1 MCPNCH
7 RRLVEIAVRVNE
19 VKFTMHACSACE
31 HRWWDRD
38 GQTVE
43 LGSVLALASARS

>member
-7 RRLVEIAVRVNE
+7 RHLVEIAIQLNE
-19 VKFTMHACSACE
+19 TKVTMHACSSCE
-31 HRWWDRD
+31 HRWWDRN

-43 LGSVLALASARS
+43 LGRVLALASSRG